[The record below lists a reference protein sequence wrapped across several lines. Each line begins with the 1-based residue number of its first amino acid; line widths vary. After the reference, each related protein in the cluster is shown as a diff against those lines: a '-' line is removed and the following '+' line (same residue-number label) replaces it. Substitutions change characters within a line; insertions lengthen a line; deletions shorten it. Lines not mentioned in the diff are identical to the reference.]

1 MDDLMQYLPLFVPL
15 FLIQLGLISAALLDM
30 RKRPATKGP
39 RWLWIVI
46 ILFVNTIGPIAYFVI
61 GREDE

>member
-1 MDDLMQYLPLFVPL
+1 MDDLVQYWPLLVPL
-15 FLIQLGLISAALLDM
+15 VLIQLGLIGAALLDLS
-30 RKRPATKGP
+30 KRPVTKGP

>member
-1 MDDLMQYLPLFVPL
+1 MDDLTQYLPLFVPL

>member
-1 MDDLMQYLPLFVPL
+1 MDDLMQYLRLLFTVI
-15 FLIQLGLISAALLDM
+15 LIQLVLIGAALLDLS
-30 RKRPATKGP
+30 KRAATKGP
-39 RWLWIVI
+39 KWLWIVI

>member
-1 MDDLMQYLPLFVPL
+1 MDDLMQYLPLLVPL
-15 FLIQLGLISAALLDM
+15 LLIQLGLIGAALLDLS
-30 RKRPATKGP
+30 KRAVIRGP
-39 RWLWIVI
+39 KWLWIVI

>member
-1 MDDLMQYLPLFVPL
+1 MA
-15 FLIQLGLISAALLDM
+15 AALLDM